1 MSASQNPAADYLP
14 ESRRQ
19 RNLKT
24 RSPEI
29 HFPAGSRNPF
39 AQIHKSSPTC
49 SRDFASENMQQTRNP
64 VISSMPATDRHIV
77 QPSQHRGSHPKPLL
91 QGFFNYSK
99 SCCPPLVLNPYIGSS
114 FLADFLKSA
123 SNICCKKFDK
133 VRRRSVETM
142 SNIPL
147 DLDNTTL
154 QSFVL
159 SILC

>member
-77 QPSQHRGSHPKPLL
+77 QPSQDRGSHPKPLL

-99 SCCPPLVLNPYIGSS
+99 SCCPPPRFEPLHWFQFFGGL
-114 FLADFLKSA
+114 F
-123 SNICCKKFDK
+123 KKRVK
-133 VRRRSVETM
+133 HM
-142 SNIPL
+142 
-147 DLDNTTL
+147 L
-154 QSFVL
+154 QK
-159 SILC
+159 I

>member
-1 MSASQNPAADYLP
+1 MEDHDCSAAAAQTTIGDVRAYNRCLRTTTDLWSLCLMSASQNPAADYLP

-77 QPSQHRGSHPKPLL
+77 QPSQDRGSHPKP
-91 QGFFNYSK
+91 NRANPSRK
-99 SCCPPLVLNPYIGSS
+99 SQMPPAPPPAFSS
-114 FLADFLKSA
+114 
-123 SNICCKKFDK
+123 
-133 VRRRSVETM
+133 
-142 SNIPL
+142 
-147 DLDNTTL
+147 
-154 QSFVL
+154 
-159 SILC
+159 